1 MQLILFRSRMQDCL
15 LQCPE
20 PGQRSSRDRW
30 IFFDALT
37 LRKMFDGCGNGCK
50 TGAAAGKIREG
61 EIK

>member
-1 MQLILFRSRMQDCL
+1 M
-15 LQCPE
+15 
-20 PGQRSSRDRW
+20 PGTWPTVIARQVD
-30 IFFDALT
+30 FFDALT